1 MVLFIEECLD
11 KCILN
16 LFMSLNICLLYHFT
30 FLHAD
35 IIPCNV
41 ISAFMRMFV
50 PARFIGIFVP
60 NVFNT
65 AVVNIL
71 RCVVF
76 ASLDI

>member
-16 LFMSLNICLLYHFT
+16 MFMSLNIYLLYHFT

-35 IIPCNV
+35 IIPCNA
-41 ISAFMRMFV
+41 ISTFMRMFV
-50 PARFIGIFVP
+50 TARFIGIFVP

-65 AVVNIL
+65 AAVNIL